1 MIMIGGGK
9 QRKVKEKYLRRN
21 QQKQKLRGRETHTAL
36 RDYSLA
42 DVATV

>member
-21 QQKQKLRGRETHTAL
+21 QKKQKLRGRETHSTERL
-36 RDYSLA
+36 F
-42 DVATV
+42 TC